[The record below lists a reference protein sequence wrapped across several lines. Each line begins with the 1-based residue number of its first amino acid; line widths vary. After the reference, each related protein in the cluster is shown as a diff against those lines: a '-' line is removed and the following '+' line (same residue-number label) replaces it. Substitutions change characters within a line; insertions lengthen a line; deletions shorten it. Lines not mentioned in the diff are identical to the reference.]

1 MPSFVRSLN
10 ADDAKICQ
18 KGEEGQARER
28 EKSRQRGEGK
38 VGEGRMSAGGA
49 DRKLGHE
56 ENRNEECGLRGV
68 IDFVIFPPSAL

>member
-1 MPSFVRSLN
+1 MQTMPKYVKRGKK
-10 ADDAKICQ
+10 DKQ
-18 KGEEGQARER
+18 ER

-56 ENRNEECGLRGV
+56 EKRNEECGLRGV
-68 IDFVIFPPSAL
+68 IAFVIFPPSAL